1 MKTKVLIADD
11 HEVVRSGLK
20 LVLES
25 SGQFEVVAEASDG
38 SEVTALVAQHLP
50 DLVIL
55 DISMPTV
62 NGLEATYALRPLYP
76 DLKILALTIH
86 ADEEYIYRMLKAG
99 ANGYILKTAA
109 KDEIYHAA
117 ESVISGK
124 TFFCTLVSNVV
135 IREFFDRAAAEG
147 GVGAGPELAEESESP
162 LTKRETEI
170 LRLIAEG
177 LTNREIGEKLYISI
191 RTVNTHRTNL
201 MQKLKLHET
210 AGLVRYAIKNGLLS
224 ADNSTFTGS
233 AN

>member
-1 MKTKVLIADD
+1 MTKVLIADD
-11 HEVVRSGLK
+11 HAVVRSGLK
-20 LVLES
+20 QVLES

-38 SEVTALVAQHLP
+38 GEVAALVAQHHP

-62 NGLEATYALRPLYP
+62 NGIDATRALRPRYP
-76 DLKILALTIH
+76 DIKILALTVH

-99 ANGYILKTAA
+99 ANGYILKTAG

-117 ESVISGK
+117 ASVLSGA
-124 TFFCTLVSNVV
+124 TFFSPIVSDIV
-135 IREFFDRAAAEG
+135 IGGFIDRASVEQGAEI
-147 GVGAGPELAEESESP
+147 VPERTVEKASP

-170 LRLIAEG
+170 LCLIAEG
-177 LTNREIGEKLYISI
+177 LTNREIGDKLFISV

-201 MQKLKLHET
+201 MQKLALHDT
-210 AGLVRYAIKNGLLS
+210 AGLVRYAMKHGLIS
-224 ADNSTFTGS
+224 ADNSTLDTA